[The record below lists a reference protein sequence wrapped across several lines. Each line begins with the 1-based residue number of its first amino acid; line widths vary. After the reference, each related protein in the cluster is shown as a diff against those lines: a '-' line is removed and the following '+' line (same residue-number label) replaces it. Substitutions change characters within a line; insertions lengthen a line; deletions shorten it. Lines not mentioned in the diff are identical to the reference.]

1 MFFYH
6 QRREEFPHILL
17 HDCWSG
23 LQQETGEIFI
33 QVVFTAQVS
42 TGTAEPLFTNSS
54 FGPKKKNNSYKLYL
68 YNTDTST
75 KANLRGTIF
84 AYTTVA
90 CYFCSARCS
99 RHARIVYN
107 SHDLKLSMATIVVGF

>member
-42 TGTAEPLFTNSS
+42 TGAAEPLFTNSS
-54 FGPKKKNNSYKLYL
+54 FG
-68 YNTDTST
+68 TSQKEKQFIQT
-75 KANLRGTIF
+75 LP
-84 AYTTVA
+84 
-90 CYFCSARCS
+90 
-99 RHARIVYN
+99 
-107 SHDLKLSMATIVVGF
+107 L